1 MKGGSNRLVRDV
13 MQQRFVVMDGLA
25 TVQEGI
31 NAMIERGVEAL
42 FIQRRSPDDEHGI
55 VVLADIAE
63 KVLAG
68 DRAPDRVN
76 LYEIMT
82 KPVIW
87 VDPQMKLRYCAR
99 LFGRFGLQTAPVIED
114 REIIGVVTYREIVL
128 RGLLQHA

>member
-1 MKGGSNRLVRDV
+1 MNGRTNRLVRDV
-13 MQQRFVVMDGLA
+13 MQETFVVVDGLA

-31 NAMIERGVEAL
+31 DLMVERNVDSL
-42 FIQRRSPDDEHGI
+42 FVKRRADDDEHGI

-63 KVLAG
+63 KVLAV

-82 KPVIW
+82 KPMVS
-87 VDPQMKLRYCAR
+87 VDPQMKIRYVAR
-99 LFGRFGLQTAPVIED
+99 LFANFGLQTAPVIEN

-128 RGLLQHA
+128 RGLLAG